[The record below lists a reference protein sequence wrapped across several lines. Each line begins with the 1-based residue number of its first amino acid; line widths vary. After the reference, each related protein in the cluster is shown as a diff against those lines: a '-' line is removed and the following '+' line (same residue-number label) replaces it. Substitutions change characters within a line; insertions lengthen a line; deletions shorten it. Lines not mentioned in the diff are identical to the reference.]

1 MAATT
6 KDRETPAVHIERV
19 LEEIPLKVNE
29 VIPAGV
35 IVCSDANGDGV
46 NGSDTAGLI
55 VQGRSAARADYA
67 AGDRY
72 VIVERGVFLFAN
84 NGNVSQRRAAF
95 SSRSSTTRRSDLQP
109 TPRTTSAL
117 ATAKASAVT
126 AFSFRCSAA
135 RSPRRK
141 EGPSHGNSSRSPES
155 RQGPPQQHGD
165 ASRSASA
172 PHAARCEPRSSSR
185 STRSKIEAAYTAI
198 TRRSAIAFARSER
211 AAIARRLATV
221 VQSD

>member
-84 NGNVSQRRAAF
+84 NGNVVAA
-95 SSRSSTTRRSDLQP
+95 SRGILLTVVDNQTVGLAADTANDVGAGYCEGIRSDGVLV
-109 TPRTTSAL
+109 SML
-117 ATAKASAVT
+117 GGKI
-126 AFSFRCSAA
+126 AA
-135 RSPRRK
+135 
-141 EGPSHGNSSRSPES
+141 
-155 RQGPPQQHGD
+155 
-165 ASRSASA
+165 A
-172 PHAARCEPRSSSR
+172 
-185 STRSKIEAAYTAI
+185 
-198 TRRSAIAFARSER
+198 
-211 AAIARRLATV
+211 
-221 VQSD
+221 